1 MIRREDRANHSVA
14 LPRTLVLVGLMGAG
28 KTSVGRRLAQE
39 LGVNFVDADTEI
51 EAAAQLSV
59 NEIFATYGEGE
70 FRALER
76 RVMARL
82 VSGAPQVVAAGG
94 GAFMAED
101 TRALIRQR
109 ALSLWLRADLDLLL
123 ARTRGRHHRPLLNT
137 PDPRAALAALAE
149 KRYPTYATADMT
161 VDTVDEG
168 PEVTAAR
175 ALEALASHIAHHPEI
190 APCAP

>member
-1 MIRREDRANHSVA
+1 MTRREDRSGQTLA
-14 LPRTLVLVGLMGAG
+14 LTRPLVLVGLMGAG
-28 KTSVGRRLAQE
+28 KTSIGRRLAQD

-51 EAAAQLSV
+51 ETAAQLSV
-59 NEIFATYGEGE
+59 NEIFATYGEDE

-101 TRALIRQR
+101 TRTLIRER

-137 PDPRAALAALAE
+137 PDPRAALVALAE
-149 KRYPTYATADMT
+149 KRYPIYATADMT

-168 PEVTAAR
+168 AEVTASR
-175 ALEALASHIAHHPEI
+175 ALEALADHLAHHPEI